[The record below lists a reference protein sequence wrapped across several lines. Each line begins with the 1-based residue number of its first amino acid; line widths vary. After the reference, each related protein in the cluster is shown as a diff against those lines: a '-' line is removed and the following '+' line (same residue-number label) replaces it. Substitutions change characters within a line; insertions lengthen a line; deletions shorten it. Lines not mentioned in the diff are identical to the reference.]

1 MTALAE
7 HMIQTLGCSP
17 ADSRIGVRSNVFLNA
32 SMVAGGHTTNVRVRN
47 ISERGALIDGTRL
60 PAEGSPVQLR
70 RGSLSAAGEVA
81 WQTGGQAGIRFDG
94 PVYVPAWVRRVGQ
107 IGQDRVDRLVQV
119 ARGNDIPA
127 LAGPLDKRAE
137 DGVEQIRDDLI
148 ETCERL
154 ADLAFSIEQSEEYL
168 KLDAIAQ
175 RLTKLIK
182 THSQFRRT

>member
-1 MTALAE
+1 MVQALA
-7 HMIQTLGCSP
+7 CSP
-17 ADSRIGVRSNVFLNA
+17 ADCRIGVRSNVFLNA
-32 SMVAGGHTTNVRVRN
+32 SMVAGGQTTNVRVRN

-70 RGSLSAAGEVA
+70 RGSLSALGEIA
-81 WQTGGQAGIRFDG
+81 WQTGDQAGIRFEA
-94 PVYVPAWVRRVGQ
+94 PVDVPAWVRRVGQ
-107 IGQDRVDRLVQV
+107 LGQERVDRLVQV
-119 ARGNDIPA
+119 ARGNDFPA
-127 LAGPLDKRAE
+127 PASPLDKQAD

-182 THSQFRRT
+182 THSHFRRT